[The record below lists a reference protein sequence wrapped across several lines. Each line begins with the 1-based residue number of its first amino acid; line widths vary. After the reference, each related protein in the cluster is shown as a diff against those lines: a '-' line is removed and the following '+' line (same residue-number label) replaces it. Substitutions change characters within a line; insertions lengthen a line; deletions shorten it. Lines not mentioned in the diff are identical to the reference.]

1 MLPLMKVLSSHLCH
15 GGRDLQNK
23 NKPYQG
29 FLKKII
35 GYLLTLSCGMELKQ
49 PLLKGGLGDFIANT
63 GRSLPM
69 LTGNVVALVAGG
81 VICLIVSYMTSEQAS
96 SQYCQHICI
105 VTIFIYN
112 MRKIFAT
119 FYQGIEKNKEWDKTR
134 DIDNP
139 LTPWT
144 MLYQVDLNLPPPKT
158 HHERPSV
165 EMSVHL

>member
-1 MLPLMKVLSSHLCH
+1 
-15 GGRDLQNK
+15 
-23 NKPYQG
+23 
-29 FLKKII
+29 
-35 GYLLTLSCGMELKQ
+35 
-49 PLLKGGLGDFIANT
+49 
-63 GRSLPM
+63 
-69 LTGNVVALVAGG
+69 
-81 VICLIVSYMTSEQAS
+81 
-96 SQYCQHICI
+96 
-105 VTIFIYN
+105 